1 MLLAVHYLV
10 RRYVGRGPKA
20 ERAAVVRSFVHNREG
35 GTLCPRRQRPA
46 AARLPQACIW
56 RSNSETAAGG
66 WASRRVRDRIRAT
79 ARSQRETVLWCCER
93 SRAREA
99 ASASQPRR
107 GW

>member
-46 AARLPQACIW
+46 AARLPQPCIW
-56 RSNSETAAGG
+56 RSSSATAAGG
-66 WASRRVRDRIRAT
+66 WASRRVLARRRASERSRRAT
-79 ARSQRETVLWCCER
+79 ARPSCVRLSER
-93 SRAREA
+93 RA
-99 ASASQPRR
+99 ASS
-107 GW
+107 